1 MLSRVADNLYWMS
14 RYLERAEHTA
24 RLVDVSLYHLLG
36 EQTDYAAQR
45 WKRLYDSLRVA
56 APEQAVD
63 DAYSV
68 TQSLVFDTTN
78 TSSIVSCISSAREN
92 AQQVRER
99 ISSEMWE
106 QLNSLYLKVKH
117 ANMEDMWFT
126 APHDFLTTIKE
137 GVQLFQGLTD
147 STMSNDE
154 GWHFIQVGRY
164 IERTWATSAL
174 IDVHFR
180 TSSLVQQSEQ
190 TDSLRSDHLDYLEWV
205 GLLRSCSAF
214 QAYCAVYTASIYP
227 ERIAEFLLFNTEFP
241 RSIHFAIDMLQ
252 RALHSI
258 AKATNARR
266 AQRIERLV
274 GRLSAALD
282 YDQVE
287 DIIEDIHSYL
297 ENIQQQCT
305 QIHNAIYQ
313 TYIFYPVDVA
323 LSLEGASQS

>member
-24 RLVDVSLYHLLG
+24 RLVDVSLYHLLD
-36 EQTDYAAQR
+36 QKTDYAAQR
-45 WKRLYDSLRVA
+45 WKRLYDSLRIPP
-56 APEQAVD
+56 PEQKVD

-68 TQSLVFDTTN
+68 TQALVFDTAN
-78 TSSIVSCISSAREN
+78 TSSIVSCIASAREN

-99 ISSEMWE
+99 ISTEMWE
-106 QLNSLYLKVKH
+106 QLNRLFLNVKQ
-117 ANMEDMWFT
+117 ANMEDMWFA
-126 APHDFLTTIKE
+126 APHEFLTEIKE
-137 GVQLFQGLTD
+137 GVQLFQGITD
-147 STMSNDE
+147 STKSYDE

-164 IERTWATSAL
+164 IERAWATSSL
-174 IDVHFR
+174 VDVHFR
-180 TSSLVQQSEQ
+180 TASLAQPEQ
-190 TDSLRSDHLDYLEWV
+190 TDALPSDHLNYLEWV

-214 QAYCAVYTASIYP
+214 QAYCRVYTANLYP
-227 ERIAEFLLFNTEFP
+227 DRIAEFLILNNEFP
-241 RSIHFAIDMLQ
+241 HSIHFAITMLQ
-252 RALHSI
+252 NALRSI

-274 GRLSAALD
+274 GRLSAALN

-287 DIIEDIHSYL
+287 DIIEDIHPYL

-323 LSLEGASQS
+323 LTLEGAAQS

>member
-14 RYLERAEHTA
+14 RHLERAEHTA
-24 RLVDVSLYHLLG
+24 RLVDVSLYHLLD
-36 EQTDYAAQR
+36 QKTDYAAQR
-45 WKRLYDSLRVA
+45 WKRLYNSLRIPV
-56 APEQAVD
+56 PEQNVD

-68 TQSLVFDTTN
+68 TQSLVFDTVN
-78 TSSIVSCISSAREN
+78 TSSIVSCIASARDN

-106 QLNSLYLKVKH
+106 QLNRLFLKVKH
-117 ANMEDMWFT
+117 ANMEDIWFA
-126 APHDFLTTIKE
+126 APHEFLTDIKE

-147 STMSNDE
+147 STMSNNE
-154 GWHFIQVGRY
+154 GWHFIRVGRS
-164 IERTWATSAL
+164 IERAWATASL

-180 TSSLVQQSEQ
+180 TASPVQPEQ

-214 QAYCAVYTASIYP
+214 QAYCGVYTASIYP

-241 RSIHFAIDMLQ
+241 RSIHFSIDMLQ
-252 RALHSI
+252 QALHAI

-266 AQRIERLV
+266 TQRIERLV

-297 ENIQQQCT
+297 AHIQLQCT

-313 TYIFYPVDVA
+313 TYISYPIDVA
-323 LSLEGASQS
+323 LSLEGATQS